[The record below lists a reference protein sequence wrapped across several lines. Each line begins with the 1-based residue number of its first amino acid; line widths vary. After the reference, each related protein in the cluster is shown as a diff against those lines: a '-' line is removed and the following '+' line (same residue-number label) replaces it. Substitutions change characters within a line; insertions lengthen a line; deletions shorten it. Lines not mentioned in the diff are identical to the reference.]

1 MPPVRLIGRCNDRR
15 CCYMMHDVLAA
26 VVHSSV
32 AHVATCSDVPSYVV
46 RLVPVDA
53 CLAVELIYDQQLSS
67 LIEIGWVSYRLP
79 ASHT

>member
-1 MPPVRLIGRCNDRR
+1 MRVRLIGRCNDRR

-32 AHVATCSDVPSYVV
+32 ALHVVTCSDVPSHVV

-67 LIEIGWVSYRLP
+67 LMEIGWVSYRLP